1 MSVQVPDLLAS
12 YFTLAGDIYPFG
24 PTEISPIPFRNRVE
38 AAANAGWKG
47 IGLIH
52 ADVKATAEKIGYA
65 EMRKIVEGA
74 GIKHLEIE
82 FLAGW
87 YKDGAARAASD
98 EMRRELLQMAEELK
112 IRDIKIA
119 PGLGSDL
126 YNPTE
131 KEMTPDVPRMAEA
144 FAQLSREAAEHGTGI
159 ALEIMPFS
167 NVRTL
172 EIALAIVE
180 QADQPNCG
188 LLIDIWHM
196 ARGGIS
202 YEDVAKI
209 PSKHV
214 SSIELD
220 DADQEVVGQLWE
232 DTIYRRKLPG
242 EGVLN
247 PPAFINAVSKIGYPG
262 PWGVEILSET
272 LRKLPIEE
280 MAKRAYDATAAQFRN
295 APGA

>member
-1 MSVQVPDLLAS
+1 MSNQVPDLLAS

-24 PTEISPIPFRNRVE
+24 PTEISPIPFRTRVE
-38 AAANAGWKG
+38 AAAQAGWKG
-47 IGLIH
+47 VGLIH
-52 ADVKATAEKIGYA
+52 ADVRATAEKIGYA

-82 FLAGW
+82 FLPDW
-87 YKDGAARAASD
+87 YREGERRLISD
-98 EMRRELLQMAEELK
+98 KMRHELFDMAEELR

-126 YNPTE
+126 YNPT
-131 KEMTPDVPRMAEA
+131 KEELTPDIARMAEA
-144 FAQLSREAAEHGTGI
+144 FAGVSREAAEHGTGI

-172 EIALAIVE
+172 EVALEIVR

-188 LLIDIWHM
+188 LLIDIWHV

-202 YEDVAKI
+202 YDDVAKI
-209 PSKHV
+209 PLRHV

-220 DADQEVVGQLWE
+220 DADEQVIGQLWE
-232 DTIYRRKLPG
+232 DTIYRRRLPG
-242 EGVLN
+242 EGVLDV
-247 PPAFINAVSKIGYPG
+247 PAFIKAVKAIGYQG

-272 LRKLPIEE
+272 LRKLPVEE
-280 MAKRAYDATAAQFRN
+280 MAKRTFDATAAQFMT
-295 APGA
+295 

>member
-1 MSVQVPDLLAS
+1 MSNGVPDLLAS

-24 PTEISPIPFRNRVE
+24 PTEISPIPFRDRVE
-38 AAANAGWKG
+38 AAAKAGWKG
-47 IGLIH
+47 VGLIH
-52 ADVKATAEKIGYA
+52 ADVKATAEKIGYS

-82 FLAGW
+82 FLGDW
-87 YKDGAARAASD
+87 YKDGEARAASD
-98 EMRRELLQMAEELK
+98 KMRRELFQMAEELK

-119 PGLGSDL
+119 PGLGADL
-126 YNPTE
+126 YNPTKE
-131 KEMTPDVPRMAEA
+131 EMTPDVPRMAEA
-144 FAQLSREAAEHGTGI
+144 FAQVSREAAEHGTGI

-172 EIALAIVE
+172 EVALAIVE

-209 PSKHV
+209 PSKYV

-220 DADQEVVGQLWE
+220 DADKDVIGLLWE
-232 DTIYRRKLPG
+232 DTIYHRKLPG

-247 PPAFINAVSKIGYPG
+247 PPAFIEAVKKIGYQG
-262 PWGVEILSET
+262 PWGVEILSQT
-272 LRKLPIEE
+272 LRKLPVEE
-280 MAKRAYDATAAQFRN
+280 MAKRTFEATRAQFLK
-295 APGA
+295 

>member
-1 MSVQVPDLLAS
+1 MSKQVPDLLAS

-24 PTEISPIPFRNRVE
+24 PTEISPIPFRDRVE
-38 AAANAGWKG
+38 AAAKAGWKG
-47 IGLIH
+47 VGLIH
-52 ADVKATAEKIGYA
+52 ADVKATAEKIGYS
-65 EMRKIVEGA
+65 EMRNIVEGA

-82 FLAGW
+82 FLGDW
-87 YKDGAARAASD
+87 YKDGEARAASD
-98 EMRRELLQMAEELK
+98 KMRHELFQMAEELK

-126 YNPTE
+126 YNPTKE
-131 KEMTPDVPRMAEA
+131 EMTPDIPRMAEA
-144 FAQLSREAAEHGTGI
+144 FAGISREAAEHGTGI

-172 EIALAIVE
+172 EVALAIVE

-202 YEDVAKI
+202 YDEVAKI
-209 PSKHV
+209 PSRHV

-220 DADQEVVGQLWE
+220 DADQDVIGQLWE

-247 PPAFINAVSKIGYPG
+247 PPAFIDAVRKIGYQG

-272 LRKLPIEE
+272 LRKLPVEE
-280 MAKRAYDATAAQFRN
+280 MAKRTYDATAAQFS
-295 APGA
+295 

>member
-1 MSVQVPDLLAS
+1 MSKQVPDLLAS

-24 PTEISPIPFRNRVE
+24 PTEISPIPFRDRVE
-38 AAANAGWKG
+38 AAAKAGWKG
-47 IGLIH
+47 VGLIH
-52 ADVKATAEKIGYA
+52 ADVKATADKIGYS

-82 FLAGW
+82 FLGDW
-87 YKDGAARAASD
+87 YKDGEARAASD
-98 EMRRELLQMAEELK
+98 KMRHELFQMAEELK

-126 YNPTE
+126 YNPTKE
-131 KEMTPDVPRMAEA
+131 EMTPDVPRMAEA
-144 FAQLSREAAEHGTGI
+144 FAGISREAAEHGTGI

-172 EIALAIVE
+172 EVALAIVE

-202 YEDVAKI
+202 YDEVAKI
-209 PSKHV
+209 PLRHV

-220 DADQEVVGQLWE
+220 DADQDVIGQLWE

-242 EGVLN
+242 EG
-247 PPAFINAVSKIGYPG
+247 
-262 PWGVEILSET
+262 
-272 LRKLPIEE
+272 
-280 MAKRAYDATAAQFRN
+280 
-295 APGA
+295 

>member
-1 MSVQVPDLLAS
+1 MSKQVPDLLAS

-24 PTEISPIPFRNRVE
+24 PTEISPIPFRQRVE
-38 AAANAGWKG
+38 AAAKAGWKG
-47 IGLIH
+47 VGLIH
-52 ADVKATAEKIGYA
+52 ADVKATAEKIGYS

-82 FLAGW
+82 FLPDW
-87 YKDGAARAASD
+87 YRDGESRTVSD
-98 EMRRELLQMAEELK
+98 KMRHELFQMAEELK

-126 YNPTE
+126 YNPTVE
-131 KEMTPDVPRMAEA
+131 EMTPDLPRMAEA
-144 FAQLSREAAEHGTGI
+144 FAQISREAAEHGTGI

-167 NVRTL
+167 NIRTL
-172 EIALAIVE
+172 EVGLAVVE
-180 QADQPNCG
+180 QANQPNCG

-202 YEDVAKI
+202 YDDVAKI
-209 PSKHV
+209 PARYV

-220 DADQEVVGQLWE
+220 DADEKVIGQLWE

-247 PPAFINAVSKIGYPG
+247 PPAFIEAVRGIGYKG

-272 LRKLPIEE
+272 LRKLPVEE
-280 MAKRAYDATAAQFRN
+280 MAKRAFEATAAQFTK
-295 APGA
+295 